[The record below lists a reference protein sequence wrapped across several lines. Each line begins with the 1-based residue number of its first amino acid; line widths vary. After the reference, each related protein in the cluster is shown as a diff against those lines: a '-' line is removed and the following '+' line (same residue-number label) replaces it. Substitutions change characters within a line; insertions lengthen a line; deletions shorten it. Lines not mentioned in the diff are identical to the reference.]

1 MEFTFKNT
9 KFIGFVVVADQR
21 YYLTGSVLEK
31 PEIDELEV
39 GNSAHAS
46 IVLVFIAII
55 VYLQLNKSNDTKL
68 KNN

>member
-1 MEFTFKNT
+1 MEFAVKNT
-9 KFIGFVVVADQR
+9 KFIAFVFVVDQR
-21 YYLTGSVLEK
+21 YYLTSSVLER
-31 PEIDELEV
+31 PDIVELEV
-39 GNSAHAS
+39 GNSTHAS